1 MRITFKTQ
9 AERLRQL
16 ANAAHCR
23 MTSSCVVDENG
34 ASITRYGLEFRRLT
48 KTFRTLPDLS
58 GNAQKVRELMQRIN
72 RLHLSPIH
80 IDDVIEDFLAS
91 DAC

>member
-1 MRITFKTQ
+1 MRIMVKAQ
-9 AERLRQL
+9 AETLRTL
-16 ANAAHCR
+16 ANASHCR
-23 MTSSCVVDENG
+23 MTSSCVVDETG
-34 ASITRYGLEFRRLT
+34 ARIMRYGLEFRRLT

-58 GNAQKVRELMQRIN
+58 GNAQKVRDLMLRIN

-80 IDDVIEDFLAS
+80 IDDVIDDFLAS